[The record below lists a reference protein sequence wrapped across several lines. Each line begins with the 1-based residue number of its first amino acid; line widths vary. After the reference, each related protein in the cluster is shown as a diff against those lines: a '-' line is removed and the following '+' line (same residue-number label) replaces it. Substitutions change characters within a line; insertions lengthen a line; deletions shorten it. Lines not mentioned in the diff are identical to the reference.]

1 MIVSNNLNLVLGG
14 NTIFQNLDFIIKEC
28 SITQIVGANGS
39 GKTSLL
45 KCIVG
50 IYNNFDGDISI
61 DSYKVTRGNLKEYAK
76 LISFFIDKDF
86 SYPYLSVKDNLK
98 IFAYYNGVNK
108 MDSDLEQLFTDFNLS
123 QFLEVKVSK
132 LSAGY
137 RQKFE
142 IILSMLNTGKYIL
155 LDEPVVNLD
164 SESKNILYNYV
175 QQSIKNNKSYIIV
188 SHNDSKL
195 SEISHQQIILEI

>member
-1 MIVSNNLNLVLGG
+1 MIVAKNLSLILGG
-14 NTIFQNLDFIIKEC
+14 NTIFQNLDFIIKEG

-61 DSYKVTRGNLKEYAK
+61 DSYKVSRSNLTEYAK

-123 QFLEVKVSK
+123 QFSEVKVSK

-137 RQKFE
+137 RQKLE
-142 IILSMLNTGKYIL
+142 IILSMLNTGKYVF
-155 LDEPVVNLD
+155 LDEPVINLD
-164 SESKNILYNYV
+164 LGSASVLYTYIQN
-175 QQSIKNNKSYIIV
+175 SIKDTRSYLIV
-188 SHNDSKL
+188 SHNDSNL
-195 SEISHQQIILEI
+195 SQISHQQIKLEL

>member
-1 MIVSNNLNLVLGG
+1 MIIANNLSLDLGG
-14 NTIFQNLDFIIKEC
+14 NTIFQNLDFVINEGT
-28 SITQIVGANGS
+28 ITQIEGPNGS
-39 GKTSLL
+39 GKSSLL

-61 DSYKVTRGNLKEYAK
+61 DSCAVLPRNLTKYAK

-86 SYPYLSVKDNLK
+86 SYSYLSIKDNLE
-98 IFAYYNGVNK
+98 IFSYYNGITNL
-108 MDSDLEQLFTDFNLS
+108 DPDLEQLFSDFNLS
-123 QFLEVKVSK
+123 QFLDVKVSK

-142 IILSMLNTGKYIL
+142 IILSMLNSGTYVL

-164 SESKNILYNYV
+164 SASIDVLYDYLQKSV
-175 QQSIKNNKSYIIV
+175 KNNRSYVVV
-188 SHNDSKL
+188 SHNDAKL
-195 SEISHQQIILEI
+195 AQITHQQIKLGL

>member
-1 MIVSNNLNLVLGG
+1 MIVANNLNLFLGG
-14 NTIFQNLDFIIKEC
+14 NTIFQNLDFIIKEG

-61 DSYKVTRGNLKEYAK
+61 DSYKVSQRNLTEYAK

-86 SYPYLSVKDNLK
+86 SYSYLSVKDNLK
-98 IFAYYNGVNK
+98 IFAYYNGVSK

-123 QFLEVKVSK
+123 QFSEVKVSK

-142 IILSMLNTGKYIL
+142 IILSMLNAGKYIL

-175 QQSIKNNKSYIIV
+175 QQSIKSNRSYIIV

>member
-1 MIVSNNLNLVLGG
+1 MIVANNLNLVLGG
-14 NTIFQNLDFIIKEC
+14 NTVFQNLDFIIKEG
-28 SITQIVGANGS
+28 SITQIVGVNGS

-50 IYNNFDGDISI
+50 IYNNFGGDISI
-61 DSYKVTRGNLKEYAK
+61 DSYKVTRGNLTEYAK

-98 IFAYYNGVNK
+98 IFAYYNGVSK

-123 QFLEVKVSK
+123 QFSEVKVSK

-142 IILSMLNTGKYIL
+142 IILSMLDAGKYIL

-175 QQSIKNNKSYIIV
+175 QQSIKSNRSYIIV

-195 SEISHQQIILEI
+195 SDISHQQIILEI

>member
-1 MIVSNNLNLVLGG
+1 MIIANNLSLDLGG
-14 NTIFQNLDFIIKEC
+14 NTIFQNLDFVINEGT
-28 SITQIVGANGS
+28 ITQIEGPNGS
-39 GKTSLL
+39 GKSSLL

-61 DSYKVTRGNLKEYAK
+61 DSCAVLPRNLTKYAK

-86 SYPYLSVKDNLK
+86 SYSYLSIKDNLE
-98 IFAYYNGVNK
+98 IFSYYNGITNL
-108 MDSDLEQLFTDFNLS
+108 DPDLEQLFSDFNLS
-123 QFLEVKVSK
+123 QFLDVKVSK

-142 IILSMLNTGKYIL
+142 IILSMLNSGTYVL

-164 SESKNILYNYV
+164 SASIDVLYDYLQKSV
-175 QQSIKNNKSYIIV
+175 KNNRSFVVV
-188 SHNDSKL
+188 SHNDAKL
-195 SEISHQQIILEI
+195 AQITHQQIKLGL

>member
-1 MIVSNNLNLVLGG
+1 MIVANNLSLVLGG
-14 NTIFQNLDFIIKEC
+14 NTIFQNLDFVINEGTIA
-28 SITQIVGANGS
+28 QIEGPNGS

-50 IYNNFDGDISI
+50 IYNNFEGDISI
-61 DSYKVTRGNLKEYAK
+61 DSCAVLPRNLTKYAK

-86 SYPYLSVKDNLK
+86 SYSYLSVKDNLK
-98 IFAYYNGVNK
+98 IFSYYNGITNLDV
-108 MDSDLEQLFTDFNLS
+108 DLEQLFLDFNLS
-123 QFLEVKVSK
+123 QFLDVKVSK

-142 IILSMLNTGKYIL
+142 IILSMLNSGTYVL
-155 LDEPVVNLD
+155 LDEPIANLD
-164 SESKNILYNYV
+164 SDSINILYNYV
-175 QQSIKNNKSYIIV
+175 QNSIKSNKSYIIV

-195 SEISHQQIILEI
+195 AEISHQQIKLQL

>member
-1 MIVSNNLNLVLGG
+1 MIVANNLNLILGG
-14 NTIFQNLDFIIKEC
+14 NTIFQNLDFIIKEG

-61 DSYKVTRGNLKEYAK
+61 DSYNVSRSNLTGYAK

-108 MDSDLEQLFTDFNLS
+108 MDSDLEQLFMDFNLS
-123 QFLEVKVSK
+123 QFSEVKVSK

-164 SESKNILYNYV
+164 SESINILYNYV
-175 QQSIKNNKSYIIV
+175 QQSIKSNRSYIIV
-188 SHNDSKL
+188 SHNDSNL
-195 SEISHQQIILEI
+195 FEISHQQIKLEL

>member
-1 MIVSNNLNLVLGG
+1 MIIANNLSLDLGG
-14 NTIFQNLDFIIKEC
+14 NTIFQNLDFVINEGT
-28 SITQIVGANGS
+28 ITQIEGPNGS
-39 GKTSLL
+39 GKSSLL

-61 DSYKVTRGNLKEYAK
+61 DSCAVLPRNLTKYAK

-86 SYPYLSVKDNLK
+86 SYSYLSVKDNLK
-98 IFAYYNGVNK
+98 IFSYYNGITNL
-108 MDSDLEQLFTDFNLS
+108 DPDLERLFSDFNLS
-123 QFLEVKVSK
+123 QFLDVKVSK

-142 IILSMLNTGKYIL
+142 IILAMLNSGTYVL

-164 SESKNILYNYV
+164 SASVDVLYDYLQKSV
-175 QQSIKNNKSYIIV
+175 KNNRSYVVV
-188 SHNDSKL
+188 SHNDAKL
-195 SEISHQQIILEI
+195 AQITHQQIKLGL